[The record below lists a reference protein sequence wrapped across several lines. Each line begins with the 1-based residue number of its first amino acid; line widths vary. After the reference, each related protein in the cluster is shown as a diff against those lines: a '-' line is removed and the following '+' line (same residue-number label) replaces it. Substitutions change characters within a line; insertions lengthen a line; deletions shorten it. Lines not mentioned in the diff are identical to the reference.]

1 MDAACGGAV
10 DGEKD
15 AVVVVSRNLR
25 SLFLKMGGPPMST
38 GLTMSPWEGIGTSRP
53 SALMTS
59 SVVQRAA
66 LIFWQRGVIK
76 NNE

>member
-1 MDAACGGAV
+1 MLDAACGGAV

-38 GLTMSPWEGIGTSRP
+38 GLTMSPCEGIGTSP
-53 SALMTS
+53 SAPMAS

-66 LIFWQRGVIK
+66 LIIFERG
-76 NNE
+76 